1 MKLCKGT
8 SQDGEEAKSKL
19 GQAVALAAAIS
30 HFSPQT
36 PHPTTAEEM
45 PRLGSWEWAVQTA
58 Q

>member
-8 SQDGEEAKSKL
+8 SQDRDEAKSKL
-19 GQAVALAAAIS
+19 GQAVALAAGIS

-36 PHPTTAEEM
+36 LHPTTAEELL
-45 PRLGSWEWAVQTA
+45 PLGSWEWAIEIA